1 MRAHTKTALAA
12 AVAAGST
19 VILSLTGVSAAIAS
33 PASGTPPPPSGA
45 NSITWVSPS
54 RGWVLGQWACAKGGT
69 RVCTQVLGTVNAG
82 KTWKRLATLPVTI
95 SAARPGGIFIG
106 GISEI
111 KFANAS
117 DGWVYGPYPT
127 MYRTVNGGKTWT
139 ARPVP
144 GGGKQMYDIAATATG
159 FYGLTSACTS
169 DITATCEARGLSLWR
184 TGLTGAGWT
193 KLDHTLPFNVSG
205 GAYLT
210 ALGKTVYVIDGDMK
224 TLGKGLFL
232 VSTDSGARFAART
245 SPCSTGS
252 PEFSEMTQAVP
263 QNATTV
269 FMLCVGNPG
278 KSMSMQSVYESSNN
292 GKTDHFDGQLTS
304 PGIAPFAWGIQ
315 AQLAVSPAGNLA
327 VAASSDGTFM
337 YIKDSGAK
345 NWKMLF
351 GWAEVASPGWNDLA
365 WVSGTQ
371 AWAVYSPV
379 QTPVPLG
386 QLFHATKAFAH
397 YHTLRPGARSRGS
410 DLGPGT

>member
-1 MRAHTKTALAA
+1 MTAHIKTALAA
-12 AVAAGST
+12 VVAAGSMAM
-19 VILSLTGVSAAIAS
+19 LGLTGVSGAIAS
-33 PASGTPPPPSGA
+33 PASGSPSQPSGA
-45 NSITWVSPS
+45 NSVTWVSAT
-54 RGWVLGQWACAKGGT
+54 RGWVLGQWACSKGST
-69 RVCTQVLGTVNAG
+69 RVCTKVLGTVNAG
-82 KTWKRLATLPVTI
+82 KTWKLLAVLPVAI
-95 SAARPGGIFIG
+95 SAARPGGISIR

-111 KFANAS
+111 RFANAK

-144 GGGKQMYDIAATATG
+144 GDGKQMYDIAATATG
-159 FYGLTSACTS
+159 FYGMTSACTS
-169 DITATCEARGLSLWR
+169 DITGTCEAKGLSLWR
-184 TGLTGAGWT
+184 TGLTGGSWT
-193 KLDHTLPFNVSG
+193 KLYRTLPFNVPG

-210 ALGKTVYVIDGDMK
+210 ALGKTVYVVDGDMK

-232 VSTDSGARFAART
+232 VSTHGGARFVTRT
-245 SPCSTGS
+245 SPCRTGS
-252 PEFSEMTQAVP
+252 PQFSEMTEAVP
-263 QNATTV
+263 QNATKV

-278 KSMSMQSVYESSNN
+278 LSRSMQSVYESSDN

-337 YIKDSGAK
+337 YIKRSGMK

-351 GWAEVASPGWNDLA
+351 GWGEEGSPGWNDLA

-379 QTPVPLG
+379 QMPVPLG
-386 QLFHATKAFAH
+386 ELFHATKAFAH
-397 YHTLRPGARSRGS
+397 YNTITLS
-410 DLGPGT
+410 